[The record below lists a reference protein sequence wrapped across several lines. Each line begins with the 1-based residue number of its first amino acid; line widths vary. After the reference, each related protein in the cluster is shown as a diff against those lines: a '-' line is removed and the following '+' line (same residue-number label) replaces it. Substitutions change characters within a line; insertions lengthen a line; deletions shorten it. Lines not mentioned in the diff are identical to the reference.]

1 MVNMIMKRNYIKMN
15 NNDKYL
21 SFGNVVRVIKEVSN
35 NKNAMQL
42 EIFSS
47 IFDINNVNITTINNY
62 CIGIRAIG
70 IEYKKIF
77 SDKYKNDKRLFLT
90 NILALLSILDDKIY
104 FINDNSY
111 NEINHNS
118 KLKLVIDKLL
128 EIAKNDEAV
137 SSDFIKSIKK
147 MDLYDSI
154 IELLNYSINKNI
166 QPLYKQDINIKINKG
181 ELDDYLKIKLYY
193 GQSNISSLINLAEKN
208 NMYAC
213 ADLGSLWFDGL
224 VDGSVNFN
232 KSYDYYLK
240 AAIKGHPKA
249 CWMIA
254 NLMLTKRV
262 RFDMNTMWEYL
273 NKSIEYGSA
282 AGYNTLG
289 LCYKNGINP
298 DNKKDIDLAKKNF
311 ELSSELGYVF
321 AFNNIGLLYEE
332 DNMKEAVKYYKISAD
347 MGNSWALNKM
357 GEYYRNCNDLVTA
370 YMYYSKAI
378 ECPLNERN
386 RYAYYNLAEYYYKNG
401 NKELN
406 IEKDNIKYK
415 YYMEMFDRLKK

>member
-1 MVNMIMKRNYIKMN
+1 MKKNYIKMN

-21 SFGNVVRVIKEVSN
+21 SFGNVVRIIKEVSN

-70 IEYKKIF
+70 IEYKKMF
-77 SDKYKNDKRLFLT
+77 SDKYNNDKRMFLT
-90 NILALLSILDDKIY
+90 NVLSLMSILDDKIY
-104 FINDNSY
+104 FVNDNSF
-111 NEINHNS
+111 NDINNNT
-118 KLKLVIDKLL
+118 KLSLVINKLL
-128 EIAKNDEAV
+128 EIAKNDEYV
-137 SSDFIKSIKK
+137 SDEFINSFKN
-147 MDLYDSI
+147 MDQYDSI

-193 GQSNISSLINLAEKN
+193 GQSYISSLIDLALKN

-224 VDGSVNFN
+224 VDGSIDYK

-240 AAIKGHPKA
+240 AAMKGHPKA

-262 RFDMNTMWEYL
+262 RFNMSIMWEYL

-298 DNKKDIDLAKKNF
+298 DNKKDLDLAKKNF

-332 DNMKEAVKYYKISAD
+332 DGNIGEAIKYFKISAD

-357 GEYYRNCNDLVTA
+357 GEYYRSNNDLVSA

-386 RYAYYNLAEYYYKNG
+386 RFAYYNLAEYYYKSG
-401 NKELN
+401 FKELN
-406 IEKDNIKYK
+406 IEKDSVKYK
-415 YYMEMFDRLKK
+415 YYMEMYKKMNN

>member
-1 MVNMIMKRNYIKMN
+1 MFMKKNYIKMN

-21 SFGNVVRVIKEVSN
+21 SFGNVVRIIKEVSN

-47 IFDINNVNITTINNY
+47 IFDVNNVNTTTINNY

-70 IEYKKIF
+70 IEYKKMF
-77 SDKYKNDKRLFLT
+77 SDKYNNDKRLFLT
-90 NILALLSILDDKIY
+90 NILALISILDDKIY

-111 NEINHNS
+111 SEINYNN
-118 KLKLVIDKLL
+118 KLKIVINKLV
-128 EIAKNDEAV
+128 EIAKNDESV
-137 SSDFIKSIKK
+137 SDEYIDNISK
-147 MDLYDSI
+147 MDNYDAI

-166 QPLYKQDINIKINKG
+166 QPLYKQDINIKINKS

-193 GQSNISSLINLAEKN
+193 GQSYISSLMNLSEKN

-213 ADLGSLWFDGL
+213 AELGSLWFDGL
-224 VDGSVNFN
+224 VDGSINYK

-262 RFDMNTMWEYL
+262 KFNMSIMWEYL

-289 LCYKNGINP
+289 LCYKTGVNP
-298 DNKKDIDLAKKNF
+298 DNKKDLELAKKNF

-321 AFNNIGLLYEE
+321 AFNNIVLLYEE
-332 DNMKEAVKYYKISAD
+332 NNDINEAIKYYKISAD

-357 GEYYRNCNDLVTA
+357 GEYYRNNNDLINA

-401 NKELN
+401 FKDLN

-415 YYMEMFDRLKK
+415 YYLDMFDRLKK